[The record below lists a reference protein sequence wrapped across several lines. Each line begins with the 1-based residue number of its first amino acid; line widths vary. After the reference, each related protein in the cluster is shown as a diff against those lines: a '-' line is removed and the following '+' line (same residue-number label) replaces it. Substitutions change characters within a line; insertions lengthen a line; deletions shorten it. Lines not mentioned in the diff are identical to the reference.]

1 MSTPAPTELAGL
13 VLEACEWL
21 PSGAEAGLLRV
32 RGRWTA
38 EPCAAGL
45 PSLWIT
51 SGGVPHRFDSL
62 PDTRFARD
70 PAVWRGTYVVPASL
84 ISEGPDALSL
94 AWPGGGRVTLAPPDL
109 ASPPPV
115 PFAADEAADDGPGG
129 EVIDRAVLADRRA
142 RRAEAAERKQ
152 ARLAAEALRAVEA
165 LEQRGAELE
174 RRLEAERA
182 ARSPMP
188 RPEVRT
194 TVAAEVAARRV
205 ARIRAGFAEA
215 ARVRGQAR
223 EWRVHTRANE
233 ALAEA
238 PRLSPRDQLEAEA
251 VARAALDAQLDRERA
266 RLTAARRAHEADRAR
281 LAGLEADLAAERRRR
296 AAAEAALEAARAEA
310 RRESGSLTARI
321 AALDHH
327 AAGLACELELQRR
340 AREQA
345 EAAAR
350 VAPPA
355 PERAQRVAADLDA
368 AAAALRERLPVPEAA
383 PRAVAATVPPW
394 RRRPPTSRSGHRLR
408 GALVR
413 LAREDPVTAGR
424 ILAALLPAQ
433 AIDPRAAPPTTTS
446 RSTRSALRDHRRR
459 RARVG
464 QAARRSRAAAAR
476 RSSTS
481 SAGALALAELLAGA
495 PLRLRRFSGP
505 QRVSGRRRRVRPVLS
520 ALVNARISLAE
531 AARRGRRLDA
541 ELAMAALAARDRSGL
556 DARAHFHGRA
566 ARGRGRL
573 VRRRARRR
581 RHRRHPHGP
590 RPGAGCDRDRRP

>member
-1 MSTPAPTELAGL
+1 MLEL
-13 VLEACEWL
+13 
-21 PSGAEAGLLRV
+21 
-32 RGRWTA
+32 
-38 EPCAAGL
+38 
-45 PSLWIT
+45 
-51 SGGVPHRFDSL
+51 
-62 PDTRFARD
+62 
-70 PAVWRGTYVVPASL
+70 
-84 ISEGPDALSL
+84 
-94 AWPGGGRVTLAPPDL
+94 
-109 ASPPPV
+109 
-115 PFAADEAADDGPGG
+115 
-129 EVIDRAVLADRRA
+129 
-142 RRAEAAERKQ
+142 
-152 ARLAAEALRAVEA
+152 
-165 LEQRGAELE
+165 RGAELE

-327 AAGLACELELQRR
+327 AAGLASELELQRR

-350 VAPPA
+350 VARPA

-383 PRAVAATVPPW
+383 PQASEDGPSVEAPPADIH
-394 RRRPPTSRSGHRLR
+394 SGHRLR

-433 AIDPRAAPPTTTS
+433 AIVLERATDYDLTIHEVGTFAITVAGGHAWVKPLDAPRG
-446 RSTRSALRDHRRR
+446 RRTAEFHVR
-459 RARVG
+459 
-464 QAARRSRAAAAR
+464 
-476 RSSTS
+476 
-481 SAGALALAELLAGA
+481 AGALALAELLTGA
-495 PLRLRRFSGP
+495 PVRLRRFSGP
-505 QRVSGRRRRVRPVLS
+505 QRVTGRRRRVRPVLS
-520 ALVNARISLAE
+520 ALVNARVSLAE
-531 AARRGRRLDA
+531 ALGAGVDLDA
-541 ELAMAALAARDRSGL
+541 ELAMAALAHVIDPAWT
-556 DARAHFHGRA
+556 
-566 ARGRGRL
+566 RGHNFTVEQRVGDGRL

-581 RHRRHPHGP
+581 RHRRHPHG
-590 RPGAGCDRDRRP
+590 RRAGAGCDRDRRPGGFPAPAARRIGAVRRAAGQSVATVRPSRC